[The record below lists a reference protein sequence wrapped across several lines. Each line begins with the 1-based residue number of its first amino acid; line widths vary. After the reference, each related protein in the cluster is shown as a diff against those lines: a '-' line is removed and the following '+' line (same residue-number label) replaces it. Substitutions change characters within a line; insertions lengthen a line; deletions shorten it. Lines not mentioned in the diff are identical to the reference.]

1 MATPKKKRRSHITP
15 PGIAS
20 YAFVFQPQDPME
32 GSDGAPKYSI
42 TLLVDKKHKKALA
55 GIKAAVMEAGEKK
68 FGSPFTSLVK
78 RGKINLPFR
87 DGDEEK
93 EDTEDE
99 ALYSG
104 KVFFTAK
111 SSTKPAIVDSDL
123 EPILDDTEFYSGCIC
138 RISVVPFAY
147 DKRGNKG
154 ISFLLNNIQK
164 LKDGTRLSG
173 KPAAEEEFDAIDD
186 DDDDSDDDDDL
197 F

>member
-1 MATPKKKRRSHITP
+1 MAIKPTKKKRRSHITP
-15 PGIAS
+15 PGVAS
-20 YAFVFQPQDPME
+20 YTHVFQPQDPME
-32 GSDGAPKYSI
+32 GSDGGAKYSI
-42 TLLVDKKHKKALA
+42 TLLVDKKHRKDLTE
-55 GIKAAVMEAGEKK
+55 IKEAVVEAGEKK
-68 FGSPFTSLVK
+68 FGAEFTNLVK
-78 RGKINLPFR
+78 RGKISLPFK

-99 ALYSG
+99 ALYRR
-104 KVFFTAK
+104 KIYFTAK
-111 SSTKPAIVDSDL
+111 SSTKPSIVDTDL

-154 ISFLLNNIQK
+154 VSLLLNNIQK

-173 KPAAEEEFDAIDD
+173 KPAAEEEFEAIDD
-186 DDDDSDDDDDL
+186 DDDDDDSDL